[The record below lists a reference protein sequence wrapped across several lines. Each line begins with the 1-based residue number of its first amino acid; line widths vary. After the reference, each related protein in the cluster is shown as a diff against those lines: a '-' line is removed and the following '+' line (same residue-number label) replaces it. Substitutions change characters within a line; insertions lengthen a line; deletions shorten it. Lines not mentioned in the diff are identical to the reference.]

1 MHFTPGLETEDCGI
15 IWVWFASC
23 VTLGDSL
30 AVLGGLWEVGRALHS
45 PGGLE
50 AEQVQGMGLLRDT
63 VSPASVSISQ
73 PLAASAVWRRSVSCL
88 SALTL
93 TQTKTCSADS
103 PREASGP
110 WQSLGMDQGSPKPAR
125 GCLPTRSGAPSILGD
140 TPRRLLDC
148 WQQSV
153 LSRPGASA
161 GQVYREN

>member
-1 MHFTPGLETEDCGI
+1 MQGKQLQAGEKGEDLRDVRGGMGRIWWEDKDGEDSNPGSLDPDLMHFTPGLATEDCGI
-15 IWVWFASC
+15 RQVWFASC

-93 TQTKTCSADS
+93 TQTKTCAQLTLPGKPQD
-103 PREASGP
+103 
-110 WQSLGMDQGSPKPAR
+110 LGR
-125 GCLPTRSGAPSILGD
+125 
-140 TPRRLLDC
+140 
-148 WQQSV
+148 V
-153 LSRPGASA
+153 
-161 GQVYREN
+161 